1 MRPCPLIGW
10 PAIRHSRCH
19 DSVGGNLPRGKFNG
33 APSLLPSVSTVRVAL
48 PLLHCYRCIFSW
60 HPTIPVVR
68 ICPRCKSP
76 HWDIPKVRLPPYDG
90 GGLGVP
96 EIIAPK
102 RKQIRALVRKHGFA
116 KPRVFGS
123 VARGEAGPKSDID
136 ILVRSWR
143 GDILDRVALARELA
157 ELLGR
162 KVEVVPDQ
170 GSKWYAEPEII
181 AQAVPV

>member
-1 MRPCPLIGW
+1 VVSLI
-10 PAIRHSRCH
+10 
-19 DSVGGNLPRGKFNG
+19 VPR
-33 APSLLPSVSTVRVAL
+33 SLLLSMSTVRVAL
-48 PLLHCYRCIFSW
+48 PLFHCYRCIFSW
-60 HPTIPVVR
+60 HPTTPVIR
-68 ICPRCKSP
+68 ICPRCKSKN
-76 HWDIPKVRLPPYDG
+76 WDVPKVRLPPYDG
-90 GGLGVP
+90 GGVGIP

-123 VARGEAGPKSDID
+123 VARGEAGPKSDVD

-143 GDILDRVALARELA
+143 GDILDRVALARELG

-162 KVEVVPDQ
+162 EVDVVPDQ
-170 GSKWYAEPEII
+170 GLKWYAAPEIM